1 MKEGKIPKIGA
12 RIIKSA
18 VAIFLCYIIDYIRG
32 ENGIIFYIQL
42 SALWCIQSYIST
54 TKKNAIQRTIG
65 TCIGATFGLL
75 ILLIVTFL
83 KNKYELTHFQYYA
96 INSILIS
103 ATIIPLIWIT
113 IVFKKKQASY
123 FSCVVFLS
131 IVVIH
136 MADENCFL
144 FVWNRFLD
152 TMIGIVIGVTV
163 NLFHLPRK
171 KRKDILFIS
180 GLDDTLLN
188 KTNHL
193 NDYCKVELNRMLDEG
208 MNFTLSTMR
217 PPAALME
224 PMSEIRLKLPVI
236 AMDGAVL
243 YDTNEKKYLSKIE
256 LNHKDKNEIQKI
268 LDENKLMYFSNVV
281 INDTLLIYYEEPQC
295 EVQKKLIK
303 ELRKSPYRNYI
314 KRPLPEFEDVV
325 YFMMIYPTEKIQ
337 KIYEILENQGF
348 TQKLKILKYPS
359 NDYKGCSYLKI
370 YDKTATKQN
379 MIEYLKRHLGI
390 EKTITFGTI
399 EKKYDYVVE
408 EGNTNEVVHTLKK
421 LFEENIFTTS
431 ILKTKIKKI

>member
-1 MKEGKIPKIGA
+1 MTEGKIPKIGA

-18 VAIFLCYIIDYIRG
+18 VAIFLCYIVDYIRG

-65 TCIGATFGLL
+65 TCIGAAFGLL

-83 KNKYELTHFQYYA
+83 KERFELSHFEYYA

-103 ATIIPLIWIT
+103 STIIPLIWIT
-113 IVFKKKQASY
+113 VVLKKKQASY

-136 MADENCFL
+136 MTDENCFL

-152 TMIGIVIGVTV
+152 TMIGIVIGVAV

-188 KTNHL
+188 KGNHL
-193 NDYCKVELNRMLDEG
+193 IDYCKVELNRMLDEG

-217 PPAALME
+217 PPAAIME

-256 LNHKDKNEIQKI
+256 LDHKDKNEIQKL
-268 LDENKLMYFSNVV
+268 LDEKKLMYFSNVV
-281 INDTLLIYYEEPQC
+281 IDDTLLIYHGEPEC
-295 EVQKKLIK
+295 SVQEKLIK

-314 KRPLPEFEDVV
+314 KRPLPEYEDVV
-325 YFMMIYPTEKIQ
+325 YFMLIYPTEKIQ
-337 KIYEILENQGF
+337 DLYNELDKKGF
-348 TQKLKILKYPS
+348 TKTLKILAYPS
-359 NDYKGCSYLKI
+359 KDYPGCSYMKI

-390 EKTITFGTI
+390 DKTITFGTLQN
-399 EKKYDYVVE
+399 KYDYVVE
-408 EGNTNEVVHTLKK
+408 EGNTNEVVHTLKR
-421 LFEENIFTTS
+421 LFE
-431 ILKTKIKKI
+431 